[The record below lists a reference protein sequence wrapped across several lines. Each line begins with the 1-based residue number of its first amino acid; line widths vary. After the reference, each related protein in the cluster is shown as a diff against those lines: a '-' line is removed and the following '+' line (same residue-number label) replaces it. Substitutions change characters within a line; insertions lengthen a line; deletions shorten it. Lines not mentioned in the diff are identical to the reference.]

1 MDSKSIMLFFCILFS
16 TFQAIYFREI
26 NLAPFPLIAFL
37 FIFTIVDKGKLNQIE
52 ANFIFTF
59 LCLIFISITI
69 GFINIEYLST
79 HFHYFP
85 RTLGWLLFPISVIFF
100 RKAFLQFDK
109 LKLEKILKII
119 LIIHI
124 SFFFIQYFTF
134 TLFNTKIDFLYKITG
149 EIQRTGATKLKDFS
163 NSIRATGLFSEPGSY
178 SVYIYILV
186 SMKLL
191 ITKKID
197 WVMLL
202 GIISMLLSF
211 SMTGILMVGYF
222 IVFYLFITSYDVKKI
237 KNLFFLF
244 FGLSLLLYFKSAVFL
259 GPIQDRLLNLKD
271 DSSAEARF
279 EGGYNYFIQ
288 NDFFYTGLG
297 IGTLSE
303 KITASSVILGGL
315 FELGIVL
322 LVLFLLLQFIYAYKW
337 SNNFICI
344 LILLPVL
351 MSNISFN
358 QIIYSIFY
366 SFITLNH
373 NALKSNQK
381 ENHLSFNA
389 I

>member
-1 MDSKSIMLFFCILFS
+1 MYSKSTILFLCVLFS
-16 TFQAIYFREI
+16 TFQAIYFRQI
-26 NLAPFPLIAFL
+26 NLAPFPILAFL
-37 FIFTIVDKGKLNQIE
+37 LIFTIIENFKLTQIE
-52 ANFIFTF
+52 ANFIFFF
-59 LCLIFISITI
+59 LMLITISII
-69 GFINIEYLST
+69 ISFINEEYLPL
-79 HFHYFP
+79 HVYYFP
-85 RTLGWLLFPISVIFF
+85 RTLGWLMFPFSVIFF

-109 LKLEKILKII
+109 DKIEKILKII
-119 LIIHI
+119 LIIHLA
-124 SFFFIQYFTF
+124 FFFIQYLSFTIF
-134 TLFNTKIDFLYKITG
+134 KTKIDFLYNITG

-163 NSIRATGLFSEPGSY
+163 NSIRASGLFSEPGSY

-191 ITKKID
+191 LTKKID
-197 WVMLL
+197 WVMLV

-222 IVFYLFITSYDVKKI
+222 VVFYVFITSYDLKKI

-244 FGLSLLLYFKSAVFL
+244 FGLSLLLYFKYAVFL

-279 EGGYNYFIQ
+279 EGGYDYFIQ

-297 IGTLSE
+297 IGTISE

-322 LVLFLLLQFIYAYKW
+322 LVIFVVLQFIYAFKW
-337 SNNFICI
+337 STNFMYFLI
-344 LILLPVL
+344 LIPVL

-366 SFITLNH
+366 SFITLNYSQ
-373 NALKSNQK
+373 LKSDKN
-381 ENHLSFNA
+381 ENAFHLTS
-389 I
+389 